1 MNGPSVPLP
10 LFVVLLVMPWLI
22 VMLAIRVIGPM
33 GPPRSVSAR
42 VEVATLMFGGNGPGA
57 EPAGLPPLTYV
68 LKALTVKPPEH
79 VTPPTAQYPTRW

>member
-22 VMLAIRVIGPM
+22 VMLAIRVNGPM
-33 GPPRSVSAR
+33 GPPRFESAR
-42 VEVATLMFGGNGPGA
+42 VEVATVMFDGNGPGA

-68 LKALTVKPPEH
+68 LKVPTVKPPEQ
-79 VTPPTAQYPTRW
+79 VTPKAAQ